1 METILQKWKQTQE
14 NEFSLAEKYY
24 SLLSAMNSL
33 QLTEREI
40 QLVAFT
46 AIKGNISN
54 VNVRAEFIS
63 LHKGTSGPTINNII
77 SKLKK
82 KNIFIKENG
91 KVKVNPKIVLDFK
104 NNIIIN
110 ISLQHEI

>member
-1 METILQKWKQTQE
+1 LNVYRRI
-14 NEFSLAEKYY
+14 
-24 SLLSAMNSL
+24 SALFCCGSV
-33 QLTEREI
+33 ERI
-40 QLVAFT
+40 
-46 AIKGNISN
+46 
-54 VNVRAEFIS
+54 VNVRTEFIS
-63 LHKGTSGPTINNII
+63 LHEGTSGPTINNII